1 MAWKR
6 TRQVIVICGWI
17 VGIFYTGKT
26 VKGNIWE
33 YMSHRSFM
41 AIESY
46 GQQGLE
52 ICISIYKNLTA
63 FCAKIQTIF
72 EKCF

>member
-52 ICISIYKNLTA
+52 I
-63 FCAKIQTIF
+63 
-72 EKCF
+72 